1 VNREERSAQ
10 AVANMRRGEDVVRWK
25 LALIVCATVLA
36 LWSATYAASSAG
48 LFDWLDEPAEQLRE
62 LGR

>member
-1 VNREERSAQ
+1 
-10 AVANMRRGEDVVRWK
+10 MRRGEDVVRWK